1 MEKPT
6 IRNDDVLQS
15 SMFTPHQRDD
25 IHGRDLFQLFLEA
38 DRHFGDYPQTLAVV
52 SEGIEVFPEWTEH
65 IKKNKHRYDI
75 QLHGE
80 RHYNYKHLPIE
91 EAVASLKRAKE
102 KIGEAFGTNVTVW
115 YPPYGRRGTPKD
127 MEEICERV
135 GVAPYFQAGKVDAK
149 LWFRSPKKYPHI
161 NFHFWND
168 KQVRTIRDILCQ
180 ILPFPHL

>member
-25 IHGRDLFQLFLEA
+25 IHGRDLFQLFLVA
-38 DRHFGDYPQTLAVV
+38 D
-52 SEGIEVFPEWTEH
+52 VFPEWTEH

-149 LWFRSPKKYPHI
+149 LWFRSPKKYPHV
-161 NFHFWND
+161 NFHFWSD
-168 KQVRTIRDILCQ
+168 SQK
-180 ILPFPHL
+180 